1 LQLNENEAI
10 PALGICIGPMCADIL
25 MNGDDKN
32 EVVMT
37 GIGDRDFKW
46 GDT

>member
-1 LQLNENEAI
+1 
-10 PALGICIGPMCADIL
+10 
-25 MNGDDKN
+25 
-32 EVVMT
+32 MT

>member
-1 LQLNENEAI
+1 MRAEI
-10 PALGICIGPMCADIL
+10 M

-32 EVVMT
+32 EEVMT
-37 GIGDRDFKW
+37 GTGDRDFKW

>member
-1 LQLNENEAI
+1 MELRQYQ
-10 PALGICIGPMCADIL
+10 PSGICIGPMFADIL

-46 GDT
+46 GDIKL